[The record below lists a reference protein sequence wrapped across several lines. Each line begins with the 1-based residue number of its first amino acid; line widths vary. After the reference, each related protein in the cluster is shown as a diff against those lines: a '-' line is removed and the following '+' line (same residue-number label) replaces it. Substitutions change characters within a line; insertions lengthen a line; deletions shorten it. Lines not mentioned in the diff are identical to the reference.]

1 MTDLTWR
8 KSSRSLK
15 SWDIKCC
22 ELALMKDG
30 RIAFRNSKDP
40 TGPVVIYTK
49 AEVTAFFEG
58 VRAGEFD
65 DLLTAA

>member
-1 MTDLTWR
+1 MDELIWR
-8 KSSRSLK
+8 KSSRSYDWKELK
-15 SWDIKCC
+15 CV
-22 ELALMKDG
+22 EVAPMHDG

-49 AEVTAFFEG
+49 DEVTAFFEG

-65 DLLTAA
+65 DLLVAA

>member
-1 MTDLTWR
+1 MDGLIWR

-15 SWDIKCC
+15 SWDIKCV
-22 ELALMKDG
+22 EVAPMRDG

-65 DLLTAA
+65 DLLSAA